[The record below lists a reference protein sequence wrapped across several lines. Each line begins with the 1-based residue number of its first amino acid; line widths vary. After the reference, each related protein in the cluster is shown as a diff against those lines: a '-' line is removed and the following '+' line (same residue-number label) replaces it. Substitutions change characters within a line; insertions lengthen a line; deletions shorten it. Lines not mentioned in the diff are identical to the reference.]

1 MQQYALPPSEPGGT
15 RQFELAQVFIERG
28 WSPRIL
34 ASDFTHLEK
43 RNFRRSSP
51 QDRSTMTVVED
62 GVPFTYLWVPPY
74 ERNNWR
80 RTMSMGW
87 FSIRAFGKVLRSSE
101 TVVYGSS
108 PHIFGAFAAHVAA
121 RIRRRPFVFE
131 VRDLWPEHLAAV
143 DPSIENSLLY
153 RFVGV
158 LATHLYRKSAL
169 VVIFAEGSRR
179 VVVERGGSDDRIVV
193 VSGSDVPERIERPRR
208 ESGSP
213 CRFVY
218 LGSIGPMYGLDMVV
232 DAWGAMQER
241 GNRCSLT
248 FIGDGPDRQR
258 LQERAERL
266 GLDNVTFRPPVPKD
280 QIFNALAQFDV
291 GILSFLP
298 GEQFTFG
305 ISPQKMFDYMAAC
318 LPIVS
323 NVHGEIATLI
333 EDAGAGVTAPEQT
346 AEGLARTLDAV
357 VRAGEETWAPREFGR
372 TYLEHHANR
381 RAMVATLVDRI
392 ERI

>member
-1 MQQYALPPSEPGGT
+1 
-15 RQFELAQVFIERG
+15 
-28 WSPRIL
+28 
-34 ASDFTHLEK
+34 
-43 RNFRRSSP
+43 
-51 QDRSTMTVVED
+51 
-62 GVPFTYLWVPPY
+62 
-74 ERNNWR
+74 
-80 RTMSMGW
+80 
-87 FSIRAFGKVLRSSE
+87 
-101 TVVYGSS
+101 
-108 PHIFGAFAAHVAA
+108 
-121 RIRRRPFVFE
+121 
-131 VRDLWPEHLAAV
+131 
-143 DPSIENSLLY
+143 
-153 RFVGV
+153 
-158 LATHLYRKSAL
+158 
-169 VVIFAEGSRR
+169 
-179 VVVERGGSDDRIVV
+179 
-193 VSGSDVPERIERPRR
+193 
-208 ESGSP
+208 
-213 CRFVY
+213 
-218 LGSIGPMYGLDMVV
+218 
-232 DAWGAMQER
+232 
-241 GNRCSLT
+241 
-248 FIGDGPDRQR
+248 
-258 LQERAERL
+258 L

-323 NVHGEIATLI
+323 NVHGEVATLI